1 LPRPAASNKIATFT
15 ERDHTLGIVAVV
27 RILGVDPG
35 TQVVGF
41 GCLEVATAPSPD
53 GASSANRVPLAM
65 RASNVVRVGSANP
78 GGVRLV
84 RAGVFNLGGR
94 TVDLTQRLL
103 SLSEQFADLVRELEP
118 DQLAIEEAFFGK
130 SVQSALRIGEARGV
144 LLAEAA
150 RSGLDVFQYTP
161 ARVKR
166 CVTGHGAARKHSVAK
181 MLGQMLPKGDQPF
194 PGDLTEDATDA
205 VAVAWTRLEELRSP
219 MAATQSRAK
228 ARRTRG
234 FAND

>member
-1 LPRPAASNKIATFT
+1 MATFT
-15 ERDHTLGIVAVV
+15 GRDITLGIVAVV
-27 RILGVDPG
+27 RILGIDPG

-41 GCLEVATAPSPD
+41 GCLEVATTSPPD

-65 RASNVVRVGSANP
+65 RGSNVIRAGSANS

-84 RAGVFNLGGR
+84 RAGVFKLGGR

-103 SLSEQFADLVRELEP
+103 SLSKQFADLVTELGP
-118 DQLAIEEAFFGK
+118 SDLAIEEAFFGK

-144 LLAEAA
+144 LLAESA
-150 RSGLDVFQYTP
+150 RYGLDVFQYTP

-166 CVTGHGAARKHSVAK
+166 CVTGHGAARKQQVAK
-181 MLGQMLPKGDQPF
+181 MLGQMLPPGEVPF

-205 VAVAWTRLEELRSP
+205 VAVAWTRLEEMRSP
-219 MAATQSRAK
+219 LAATQNHSN